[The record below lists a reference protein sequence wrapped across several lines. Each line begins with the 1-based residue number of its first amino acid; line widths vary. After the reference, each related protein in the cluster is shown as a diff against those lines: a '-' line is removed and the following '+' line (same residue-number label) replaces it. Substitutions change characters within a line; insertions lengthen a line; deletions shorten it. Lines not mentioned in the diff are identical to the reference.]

1 MKSNKFLP
9 STEAIQWASGHF
21 LVSELPDNFH
31 ELSEEQVN
39 KYIHDW
45 VCEEYELHEPED
57 VWLMIEHLAYDTVN
71 NLDRITKEK

>member
-1 MKSNKFLP
+1 MKSNKHVP

-21 LVSELPDNFH
+21 LVSELPDNFQD
-31 ELSEEQVN
+31 LSEEQVN

-45 VCEEYELHEPED
+45 VCEEYELHEPENI
-57 VWLMIEHLAYDTVN
+57 WLMIEHLAYDTVN

>member
-21 LVSELPDNFH
+21 LVSEFPDNFD

-39 KYIHDW
+39 KYIQDW
-45 VCEEYELHEPED
+45 VCVEYELHEPED

-71 NLDRITKEK
+71 NLNRITKEK